1 MAVVA
6 PPLAFV
12 DYFPIRTFVDRAEWA
27 SAGLAGGFTSW
38 YRTVAGNRRVGGH
51 PWSQHLVGLAA
62 DRSPASASFR
72 SKARAAGLIAIYEG
86 SHDHIQAWPAGTL
99 ERVYA

>member
-1 MAVVA
+1 VVY
-6 PPLAFV
+6 V
-12 DYFPIRTFVDRAEWA
+12 DYFPIRSFVDRASWA
-27 SAGLAGGFTSW
+27 ASGLRGGFTSW
-38 YRTVAGNRRVGGH
+38 YRTVDGNRAVGGH

-62 DRSPASASFR
+62 DHAPASASFR

-86 SHDHIQAWPAGTL
+86 DHDHIQAWPAGTL